1 MKAILTDYSHWSSAR
16 RPEYMDSV
24 PDKYFTICTEDAGM
38 GESNFAI
45 YDVTELS
52 SIDSGDGETIVHLK
66 DKETLSIVMELRSL
80 KTPMML

>member
-1 MKAILTDYSHWSSAR
+1 
-16 RPEYMDSV
+16 MDLI

-38 GESNFAI
+38 DESNFTI
-45 YDVTELS
+45 YDATELS
-52 SIDSGDGETIVHLK
+52 SIDSGDGETIVYLK

>member
-1 MKAILTDYSHWSSAR
+1 
-16 RPEYMDSV
+16 MDSV
-24 PDKYFTICTEDAGM
+24 PDKYFIICTEDAGM
-38 GESNFAI
+38 DEFAI